1 MNPRILFLPV
11 VLTAAGTASA
21 RHIQTPPN
29 IVVILA
35 DDLGFSD
42 PGCFGGEIETPVLDR
57 LAAEGL
63 RLTQLYNS
71 GRSCPSRACL
81 LTGLYPHRVG
91 IGEMVREHREA
102 WPEAYR
108 GYRQD
113 NNLTIAEALR
123 AAGYHTAMAGK
134 WHMGKAYTPVDCG
147 FDDVYGFLNGAM
159 TYWNPERYVRLPKTA
174 PQRDYARDEFYAT
187 DAITDYA
194 IDFAA
199 QARERN
205 KPLFLHVA
213 YNAPHFPLQAPRER
227 IDHYMAVYLKGWDA
241 IREEREVRLRQLGLL
256 SDEERAAGRG
266 EVPASQFIDR
276 TRPIPAWD
284 TLSEE
289 QQHDLARRMA
299 IYAAMV
305 DIMDRNIGRLIE
317 ALRDNGQLENTLI
330 LFLSDN
336 GACAE
341 WHEFGFDGRS
351 GTNYHIHT
359 ADELAGMGQPG
370 TYHHYGTGW
379 ANVCCTPFRLYKHF
393 AHEGGISSPSILWWG
408 DRVKHPGGIDHQPCH
423 LIDIMATCLDAAVI
437 AYPEQYEQRQLAPTE
452 GISLLPLAQGRSL
465 PNRPIFAEQEGN
477 RMVRLGRWKLVASY
491 YNGQQWELYDIA
503 HDRTEQ
509 HNLSARHPRRVN
521 RMAQLYFRWAD
532 ANGVLPYPQLMNE
545 YGGLEMKIYNKR

>member
-1 MNPRILFLPV
+1 
-11 VLTAAGTASA
+11 
-21 RHIQTPPN
+21 
-29 IVVILA
+29 
-35 DDLGFSD
+35 
-42 PGCFGGEIETPVLDR
+42 
-57 LAAEGL
+57 
-63 RLTQLYNS
+63 
-71 GRSCPSRACL
+71 
-81 LTGLYPHRVG
+81 
-91 IGEMVREHREA
+91 
-102 WPEAYR
+102 
-108 GYRQD
+108 
-113 NNLTIAEALR
+113 
-123 AAGYHTAMAGK
+123 
-134 WHMGKAYTPVDCG
+134 
-147 FDDVYGFLNGAM
+147 
-159 TYWNPERYVRLPKTA
+159 
-174 PQRDYARDEFYAT
+174 
-187 DAITDYA
+187 
-194 IDFAA
+194 
-199 QARERN
+199 
-205 KPLFLHVA
+205 
-213 YNAPHFPLQAPRER
+213 
-227 IDHYMAVYLKGWDA
+227 MAVYLKGWDA

-266 EVPASQFIDR
+266 EVSASQFIDR

-437 AYPEQYEQRQLAPTE
+437 AYPEQYEQRRLAPTE
-452 GISLLPLAQGRSL
+452 GISLLPLAQRRSL
-465 PNRPIFAEQEGN
+465 PDRPIFAEHEGN

>member
-1 MNPRILFLPV
+1 MNPRTLLLPAA
-11 VLTAAGTASA
+11 LTAAGTASA
-21 RHIQTPPN
+21 RPAQTQPN

-57 LAAEGL
+57 LASEGL

-91 IGEMVREHREA
+91 IGEMVRDHREA
-102 WPEAYR
+102 WPEGYR

-123 AAGYHTAMAGK
+123 AAGYHTAMTGK

-147 FDDVYGFLNGAM
+147 FDDFYGFLNGAM
-159 TYWNPERYVRLPKTA
+159 TYWNPERYVRLPETA
-174 PQRDYARDEFYAT
+174 PRREYARGEFYAT
-187 DAITDYA
+187 DVITDYA

-199 QARERN
+199 RARELH

-227 IDHYMAVYLKGWDA
+227 IDHYMEIYLKGWDA
-241 IREEREVRLRQLGLL
+241 IREEREARLRRLGLL
-256 SDEERAAGRG
+256 SDEEQAAGRG
-266 EVPASQFIDR
+266 VVPASQFIDR
-276 TRPIPAWD
+276 TRPVPAWEE
-284 TLSEE
+284 LPEE
-289 QQHDLARRMA
+289 QRHDLARRMA
-299 IYAAMV
+299 IYAAMI
-305 DIMDRNIGRLIE
+305 DIMDRNIGRLVE
-317 ALRDNGQLENTLI
+317 ALRDNGQLENTLL

-351 GTNYHIHT
+351 GTNYRIHT

-379 ANVCCTPFRLYKHF
+379 ANVCCTPFHLYKHF

-408 DRVKHPGGIDHQPCH
+408 GRVKHPGGIDHQPCH
-423 LIDIMATCLDAAVI
+423 LIDIMATCLDTAGTE
-437 AYPEQYEQRQLAPTE
+437 YPAQYEGRRPVPAE
-452 GISLLPLAQGRSL
+452 GISLLPLAEGRRL
-465 PNRPIFAEQEGN
+465 PVRPIFAEHEGN

-491 YNGQQWELYDIA
+491 YNGQRWELYDIA

-509 HNLSARHPRRVN
+509 HDLAARHPRRVA

-545 YGGLEMKIYNKR
+545 YGGQKMEVYNER